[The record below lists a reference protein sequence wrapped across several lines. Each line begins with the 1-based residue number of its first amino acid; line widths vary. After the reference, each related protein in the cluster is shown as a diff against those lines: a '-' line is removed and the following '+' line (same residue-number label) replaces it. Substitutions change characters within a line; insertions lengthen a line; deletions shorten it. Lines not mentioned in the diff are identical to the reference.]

1 VEAFV
6 EAALR
11 LAAPLLLAALGE
23 LLVERAGVVN
33 IGVEGMML
41 VGAFAAWAVA
51 VETGSPWWGVA
62 AAPPAAGLLALVF
75 VAFALRR
82 GADQIVVGTALNLL
96 ALGLTGAVYRGR
108 YGALAPEAPLLPS
121 LEFGLSGPEGA
132 IPEALARPSLFA
144 VAAAIAFVLLSAG
157 LRLTRPGL
165 RLHAV
170 GESAHAAAAEGVRV
184 LRLRTAAVLLGA
196 MLAGLGG
203 AALSVS
209 LTTSFSEGMSA
220 GRGFIA
226 LAVVI
231 FGRWRPGG
239 VLLGAL
245 FFGAATAL
253 QFRMQARG
261 LDVPYPV
268 LLMLPYVLTLA
279 VLLVATG
286 RARAP
291 ADLGRPYRP

>member
-1 VEAFV
+1 MEAFL

-23 LLVERAGVVN
+23 LLVERSGVVN

-41 VGAFAAWAVA
+41 TGAFAAWAVA

-62 AAPPAAGLLALVF
+62 AAPVAAAALASVF
-75 VAFALRR
+75 VVFALGR
-82 GADQIVVGTALNLL
+82 GADQIVVGTAINLL

-108 YGALAPEAPLLPS
+108 YGVLAPEAPLLPP
-121 LEFGLSGPEGA
+121 LDLGLPTAGVPLLGA
-132 IPEALARPSLFA
+132 LGRPSLFA
-144 VAAAIAFVLLSAG
+144 VAGAVAFAALAIG
-157 LRLTRPGL
+157 LRATRPGL
-165 RLHAV
+165 RLRAA
-170 GESAHAAAAEGVRV
+170 GESAQAAAAEGVRV
-184 LRLRTAAVLLGA
+184 LRVRTAAVLIGA
-196 MLAGLGG
+196 ILAGIGG

-231 FGRWRPGG
+231 FGRWRPAG
-239 VLLGAL
+239 VLLGSL

-261 LDVPYPV
+261 VGIPYPV

-279 VLLVATG
+279 VLVLATG